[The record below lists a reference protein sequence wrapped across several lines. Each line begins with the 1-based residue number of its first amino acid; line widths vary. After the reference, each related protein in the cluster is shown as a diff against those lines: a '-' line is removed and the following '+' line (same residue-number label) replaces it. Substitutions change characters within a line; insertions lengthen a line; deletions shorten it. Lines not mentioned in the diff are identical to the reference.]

1 MVGQT
6 RLNHLRARKE
16 LLLVQAEAE
25 RQLIALDA
33 RRLADSLHWVETIHR
48 GWQHVKPLAW
58 AAAPVAGFC
67 LVRRGRSLWRWAS
80 RLVNVW
86 RWIGALRGAGH

>member
-1 MVGQT
+1 MVGQAQ
-6 RLNHLRARKE
+6 LKKLHARKT
-16 LLLVQAEAE
+16 LLVAQADAE

-58 AAAPVAGFC
+58 AAVPVAGVY
-67 LVRRGRSLWRWAS
+67 LLRHGRSVWRWAS

-86 RWIGALRGAGH
+86 RWVSGLRGARR